1 MPDNAPSDQDH
12 DHDHGHDDIPEPV
25 SGAPAPQ
32 VSPEKLAADAASR
45 RKELP
50 LLQRIAKHFSKDRDT
65 YRELVINSET
75 LEKRVALLRNGVLE
89 RFELEHRSENRMV
102 GAIFKG
108 RVQNLEGGL
117 KAAFVDIGQPKNAFL
132 HYWDMLP
139 AANDSQ
145 VEFIRDNES
154 AEQKRLKARHQAK
167 DIPQLFPVGSEIVI
181 QVVKDQMGTKGPR
194 STTNIALPGRFL
206 VLMPFSGACGVS
218 RKIEDPRERDRL
230 KDILRNLTIPEGMGV
245 IIRTAGEG
253 KQARW
258 FVRDLHMLLR
268 KWQAIVEKINEPG
281 NRPVLLHREPGLIE
295 RTVRDFLT
303 EEIDRILVDNPA
315 EFEAVREAVAEISPR
330 SRSRV
335 ALYEDPIPVFERYNI
350 ERQIEQL
357 LSRRVPL
364 PSGGEIV
371 IDETEALTSIDV
383 NTGGHRGGKDN
394 GKDYI
399 VAANLEAV
407 TEAARQIRLRNLGGL
422 IMIDT
427 IDMKNPKDRKRVF
440 DKLREEME
448 SDRAK
453 HQILPISQLGVLQ
466 MTRQRHSESATTTLY
481 TRCPYCAG
489 TGKVKNARTVSV
501 EIQRRL
507 LSVIRRQR
515 ELVGA
520 DRELELNIVL
530 HPLNLDRIVTEDRD
544 FFRDLMK
551 SCKVRLGTKADPS
564 YHVENFKILD
574 GTGKELR

>member
-1 MPDNAPSDQDH
+1 MPDNHPDDH
-12 DHDHGHDDIPEPV
+12 DHDHSHDEIPEPV

-32 VSPEKLAADAASR
+32 VSPEKLAADAAAR
-45 RKELP
+45 RKDLP

-154 AEQKRLKARHQAK
+154 AEQKRRKARHQAK
-167 DIPQLFPVGSEIVI
+167 DIPELFPVGSEIVI

-268 KWQAIVEKINEPG
+268 KWQAIVETINEPG

-330 SRSRV
+330 SRARV

-427 IDMKNPKDRKRVF
+427 IDMKNPKDRKKVF

-507 LSVIRRQR
+507 LSVIRKQR